1 MNYSMTA
8 LGQTSALTP
17 AERSTVDRG
26 TAALPACY
34 TEGLDAC
41 LNPEGWTGRDPQL
54 GGPQHPLAPADCA
67 LINAA
72 YDVSAASFSAMEA
85 KVDALPN
92 STEICGTAQKDW
104 VVLASV
110 GGVALI
116 LGTMLGHL
124 VGKRKGK

>member
-1 MNYSMTA
+1 MNSLGQPTA
-8 LGQTSALTP
+8 LTA
-17 AERSTVDRG
+17 ADEAVVARA

-41 LNPEGWTGRDPQL
+41 INPGAWAERDPAL
-54 GGPQHPLAPADCA
+54 GPPQHALTPADCA

-72 YDVSAASFSAMEA
+72 YDTSNGAWTAIEA

-92 STEICGTAQKDW
+92 STEVCGVAPKQNW

-116 LGTMLGHL
+116 LGTMLGHV